1 MVSDSE
7 LVDRIHEFLSTAD
20 LDTTTNNIVRRKLEE
35 DFNIDLSDRKVFIRE
50 QIDLYLE
57 SYYQVNQEQME
68 VENDQEEDP
77 EEDEEEED
85 PEEEEEESKAVD
97 KAEGKSSEKKPGKKN
112 ESGKRKAGG
121 FTKICSLSPQ
131 LQKITGEAEL
141 ARTEVVKRLWQY
153 INANELKNP
162 PDKRIINC
170 DDTLREL
177 FGVESISMFAMNKA
191 LTKHIWPLDSDAAN
205 KKQRKQEEDEDLD
218 EPKEEE
224 KQKNSGMH
232 APLRLSNAF

>member
-57 SYYQVNQEQME
+57 SYYQINQEQME

-85 PEEEEEESKAVD
+85 PEEEEDLEESKAVD
-97 KAEGKSSEKKPGKKN
+97 KAEGKSSEKKYV
-112 ESGKRKAGG
+112 
-121 FTKICSLSPQ
+121 FL
-131 LQKITGEAEL
+131 
-141 ARTEVVKRLWQY
+141 
-153 INANELKNP
+153 
-162 PDKRIINC
+162 
-170 DDTLREL
+170 
-177 FGVESISMFAMNKA
+177 
-191 LTKHIWPLDSDAAN
+191 
-205 KKQRKQEEDEDLD
+205 
-218 EPKEEE
+218 
-224 KQKNSGMH
+224 
-232 APLRLSNAF
+232 